1 MFEVSHNHHVKQ
13 SFVDSLQNRTVDRFR
28 VLNAMVSSCQFHS
41 EEGNLEVSKQAMEEA
56 APRPQKCNQEIPG
69 KGVDCNLEFI
79 DFLRGALILTH
90 AHTEMEGMYLEVSKH
105 MSTRGQSFRWMGDE
119 SFWISSLCQDEIAH
133 QKFRLNRL
141 KDK

>member
-79 DFLRGALILTH
+79 DFLRGVFDFDPCPYRNGRDVFGSVK
-90 AHTEMEGMYLEVSKH
+90 AHEHPRTKLQMDGRRIFLDLFIVS
-105 MSTRGQSFRWMGDE
+105 G
-119 SFWISSLCQDEIAH
+119 
-133 QKFRLNRL
+133 
-141 KDK
+141 